1 MNPLTQKNYK
11 LGPAIRN
18 ICDDL
23 INKLNFA
30 VTNMANSILEKGD
43 KIREFKDKIK
53 TDFHPVLRQVIK
65 SMKNLIKINEGK
77 SAINCLNTFYDIM
90 NENNGLISNFSFLNN
105 MLDIYIFPEF
115 NINDT
120 LDFIFEGCSNDLR
133 QKFVDEKL
141 LDYIKTKNLYDDN
154 DIRFQFNNNYN
165 NIDYNDEEKKNPC
178 EQNINLFSDKNNQI
192 YKNILKNITEKIDE
206 INKIIISTKE
216 GFNENNFKLYFDKNL
231 CVKLYNNFEIK
242 FVITRLYFNIQE
254 IIPEINTIPYIIL
267 PVEIRYN
274 NQIINLNDKEEIYNN
289 KNDLLSKNDLQFLI
303 NKFKLKIDFSDV
315 KDKVVCSLNKTDFLE
330 KCLLFKKFTDEL
342 FNNKFENLKKEI
354 KIFLAKYDFPIK
366 LEEKNNSNMDIE
378 NMNEK
383 NEEDNIN
390 EIIVFY
396 NFPFIMKKKNEFYFK
411 LIFNKE
417 RPTNIKLVY
426 SHYILTNN
434 NQNVLI
440 IEGKEF
446 ETKFDMKFI
455 KDIIIHLFDVYKR
468 ILMNWIGKKLRYVY
482 PIYFDTIFTIYN
494 IDKICFG
501 MKKYEKFI
509 KYFSLHLNDKGK
521 LCFDNLLNSKIFTDD
536 FKEINSILTN
546 YLKCE
551 EDDERINDYVIQFNE
566 YIKNILIEKIFS
578 FSEDKIKLIE
588 LNNNTG
594 ILNFHIYD
602 SYSSDKNIDTYFDI
616 KCDLYKNNNQIIK
629 DFQVRE
635 IRLICEN
642 NKKENEKI
650 ILNCNCKMYQTKTQI
665 EKYEEF
671 FRNLI
676 NKLKIKYGLCM
687 ANAYDVLKLA
697 LNKKTIFEFTK
708 PLLLKENAII
718 NDNIKNKEIN
728 QWIEISMKNE
738 DCCIINKQFKDKLMV
753 YFNKI
758 KISKENNIFKFYL
771 NDNIIKL
778 KYSKI
783 PNLIYQKYACMIQNY
798 ILDYESTEDT
808 ISITIFGKMKVE
820 YSNKIQLVFE
830 EFIPRIIS
838 YMETIFKLVD
848 YLLKNNSVP
857 EIKLCPLYTYIQIP
871 HENFKH
877 HLDYKFHYEKPYF
890 SVDGNF
896 NPIINKYFVK
906 IFGEQ
911 LLSKEYNYSDKEYFR
926 NKCNN
931 FYFSYRI
938 YDLFIN
944 QYKFKIS
951 VFEYPY
957 NHFQSEASNIYFLIK
972 DFNILQLIS
981 LNNLVLVLQI
991 REDNNI
997 YLEFRDKINE
1007 DIENDMII
1015 LFNNKLI
1022 ETKID
1027 YKINYEQENKYNK
1040 IIIYIDDGND
1050 DNKFFKLNEIIKI
1063 FISLSKLN

>member
-1 MNPLTQKNYK
+1 MNTLTQKNYK
-11 LGPAIRN
+11 LVPAIRN

-23 INKLNFA
+23 INQLNFA
-30 VTNMANSILEKGD
+30 VTNMANSKLEKGD

-274 NQIINLNDKEEIYNN
+274 NQIINLNDKEEIYYN

-366 LEEKNNSNMDIE
+366 FEEKNNSNMDIE

-455 KDIIIHLFDVYKR
+455 KDIIIHCFDVYKR

-521 LCFDNLLNSKIFTDD
+521 LCFENLLNSKIFTDD

-650 ILNCNCKMYQTKTQI
+650 ILNCNCKKEQEKTNI

-1007 DIENDMII
+1007 DIENDMIS

-1027 YKINYEQENKYNK
+1027 YKINYEKENKYNK

>member
-23 INKLNFA
+23 INQLNFA
-30 VTNMANSILEKGD
+30 VTNMANSKLEKGD

-274 NQIINLNDKEEIYNN
+274 NQIINLNDKEEIYYN

-396 NFPFIMKKKNEFYFK
+396 NFPFI
-411 LIFNKE
+411 I
-417 RPTNIKLVY
+417 
-426 SHYILTNN
+426 
-434 NQNVLI
+434 
-440 IEGKEF
+440 
-446 ETKFDMKFI
+446 
-455 KDIIIHLFDVYKR
+455 
-468 ILMNWIGKKLRYVY
+468 
-482 PIYFDTIFTIYN
+482 
-494 IDKICFG
+494 
-501 MKKYEKFI
+501 
-509 KYFSLHLNDKGK
+509 
-521 LCFDNLLNSKIFTDD
+521 
-536 FKEINSILTN
+536 
-546 YLKCE
+546 
-551 EDDERINDYVIQFNE
+551 
-566 YIKNILIEKIFS
+566 
-578 FSEDKIKLIE
+578 
-588 LNNNTG
+588 
-594 ILNFHIYD
+594 
-602 SYSSDKNIDTYFDI
+602 
-616 KCDLYKNNNQIIK
+616 
-629 DFQVRE
+629 
-635 IRLICEN
+635 
-642 NKKENEKI
+642 
-650 ILNCNCKMYQTKTQI
+650 
-665 EKYEEF
+665 
-671 FRNLI
+671 
-676 NKLKIKYGLCM
+676 
-687 ANAYDVLKLA
+687 
-697 LNKKTIFEFTK
+697 
-708 PLLLKENAII
+708 
-718 NDNIKNKEIN
+718 
-728 QWIEISMKNE
+728 
-738 DCCIINKQFKDKLMV
+738 
-753 YFNKI
+753 
-758 KISKENNIFKFYL
+758 
-771 NDNIIKL
+771 
-778 KYSKI
+778 
-783 PNLIYQKYACMIQNY
+783 
-798 ILDYESTEDT
+798 
-808 ISITIFGKMKVE
+808 
-820 YSNKIQLVFE
+820 
-830 EFIPRIIS
+830 
-838 YMETIFKLVD
+838 
-848 YLLKNNSVP
+848 
-857 EIKLCPLYTYIQIP
+857 
-871 HENFKH
+871 
-877 HLDYKFHYEKPYF
+877 
-890 SVDGNF
+890 
-896 NPIINKYFVK
+896 
-906 IFGEQ
+906 
-911 LLSKEYNYSDKEYFR
+911 
-926 NKCNN
+926 
-931 FYFSYRI
+931 
-938 YDLFIN
+938 
-944 QYKFKIS
+944 
-951 VFEYPY
+951 
-957 NHFQSEASNIYFLIK
+957 
-972 DFNILQLIS
+972 
-981 LNNLVLVLQI
+981 
-991 REDNNI
+991 
-997 YLEFRDKINE
+997 
-1007 DIENDMII
+1007 
-1015 LFNNKLI
+1015 
-1022 ETKID
+1022 
-1027 YKINYEQENKYNK
+1027 
-1040 IIIYIDDGND
+1040 
-1050 DNKFFKLNEIIKI
+1050 
-1063 FISLSKLN
+1063 

>member
-23 INKLNFA
+23 INQLNFA
-30 VTNMANSILEKGD
+30 VTNMANSKLEKGD

-274 NQIINLNDKEEIYNN
+274 NQIINLNDKEEIYYN

-521 LCFDNLLNSKIFTDD
+521 LCFENLLNSKIFTDD

-650 ILNCNCKMYQTKTQI
+650 ILNCNCKKEQEKTNI

-877 HLDYKFHYEKPYF
+877 HLDYKFHFEKPFF

-896 NPIINKYFVK
+896 NPIITKYFVK

-1007 DIENDMII
+1007 DIENDMIS
-1015 LFNNKLI
+1015 LFKNKLI

>member
-1 MNPLTQKNYK
+1 MNTLTQKNYK
-11 LGPAIRN
+11 LVPAIRN

-23 INKLNFA
+23 INQLNFA
-30 VTNMANSILEKGD
+30 VTNMANSKLEKGD

-274 NQIINLNDKEEIYNN
+274 NQIINLNDKEEIYYN

-521 LCFDNLLNSKIFTDD
+521 LCFENLLNSKIFTDD

-650 ILNCNCKMYQTKTQI
+650 ILNCNCKKEQEKTNI

-708 PLLLKENAII
+708 PLLLKENDII

-1007 DIENDMII
+1007 DIENDMIS

-1027 YKINYEQENKYNK
+1027 YKINYELENKYNK

>member
-23 INKLNFA
+23 INQLNFA
-30 VTNMANSILEKGD
+30 VTNMANSKLEKGD

-216 GFNENNFKLYFDKNL
+216 GFNENNFKLFFDKNL

-274 NQIINLNDKEEIYNN
+274 NQIINLNDKEEIYYN

-396 NFPFIMKKKNEFYFK
+396 NFPFIMKKKNEFYIK

-426 SHYILTNN
+426 SHYILFHN
-434 NQNVLI
+434 NQNVLFF
-440 IEGKEF
+440 EGKEF

-521 LCFDNLLNSKIFTDD
+521 LCFENLLNSKIFTDD

-650 ILNCNCKMYQTKTQI
+650 ILNCNCKKEQEKTNI

-1007 DIENDMII
+1007 DIENDMIS

-1027 YKINYEQENKYNK
+1027 YKINYEKENKYNK

>member
-1 MNPLTQKNYK
+1 MNTLTQKNYK
-11 LGPAIRN
+11 LVPAIRN

-23 INKLNFA
+23 INQLNFA
-30 VTNMANSILEKGD
+30 VTNMANSKLEKGD

-274 NQIINLNDKEEIYNN
+274 NQIINLNDKEEIYYN

-521 LCFDNLLNSKIFTDD
+521 LCFENLLNSKIFTDD

-650 ILNCNCKMYQTKTQI
+650 ILNCNCKKEQEKTNI

-697 LNKKTIFEFTK
+697 LNKKTVFEFTK

-1007 DIENDMII
+1007 DIENDMIS

-1027 YKINYEQENKYNK
+1027 YKINYELENKYNK

>member
-23 INKLNFA
+23 INQLNFA
-30 VTNMANSILEKGD
+30 VTNMANSKLEKGD

-274 NQIINLNDKEEIYNN
+274 NQIINLNDKEEIYYN

-521 LCFDNLLNSKIFTDD
+521 LCFENLLNSKIFTDD

-650 ILNCNCKMYQTKTQI
+650 ILNCNCKKEQEKTNI

-708 PLLLKENAII
+708 PLLLKENDII

-926 NKCNN
+926 NKCKN

-1007 DIENDMII
+1007 DIENDMFS

-1027 YKINYEQENKYNK
+1027 YKINYEQENKYKK

>member
-23 INKLNFA
+23 INQLNFA
-30 VTNMANSILEKGD
+30 VTNMANSKLEKGD

-396 NFPFIMKKKNEFYFK
+396 NFPFIMKKKNEFYIK

-455 KDIIIHLFDVYKR
+455 KDIIIHCFDVYKR

-521 LCFDNLLNSKIFTDD
+521 LCFENLLNSKIFTDD

-650 ILNCNCKMYQTKTQI
+650 ILNCNCKKEQEKTNI

-708 PLLLKENAII
+708 PLLLKENDII

-848 YLLKNNSVP
+848 Y
-857 EIKLCPLYTYIQIP
+857 
-871 HENFKH
+871 
-877 HLDYKFHYEKPYF
+877 
-890 SVDGNF
+890 
-896 NPIINKYFVK
+896 
-906 IFGEQ
+906 
-911 LLSKEYNYSDKEYFR
+911 
-926 NKCNN
+926 
-931 FYFSYRI
+931 
-938 YDLFIN
+938 
-944 QYKFKIS
+944 
-951 VFEYPY
+951 
-957 NHFQSEASNIYFLIK
+957 
-972 DFNILQLIS
+972 
-981 LNNLVLVLQI
+981 
-991 REDNNI
+991 
-997 YLEFRDKINE
+997 
-1007 DIENDMII
+1007 
-1015 LFNNKLI
+1015 
-1022 ETKID
+1022 
-1027 YKINYEQENKYNK
+1027 
-1040 IIIYIDDGND
+1040 
-1050 DNKFFKLNEIIKI
+1050 
-1063 FISLSKLN
+1063 

>member
-23 INKLNFA
+23 INQLNFA
-30 VTNMANSILEKGD
+30 VTNMANSKLEKGD

-354 KIFLAKYDFPIK
+354 KIFLAKYDFPIQF
-366 LEEKNNSNMDIE
+366 EEKNNSNMDIE

-396 NFPFIMKKKNEFYFK
+396 NFPFIMKKKNEFYIK

-455 KDIIIHLFDVYKR
+455 KDIIIHCFDVYKR

-521 LCFDNLLNSKIFTDD
+521 LCFENLLNSKIFTDD

-650 ILNCNCKMYQTKTQI
+650 ILNCNCKKEQEKTNI

-708 PLLLKENAII
+708 PLLLKENDII

-848 YLLKNNSVP
+848 Y
-857 EIKLCPLYTYIQIP
+857 
-871 HENFKH
+871 
-877 HLDYKFHYEKPYF
+877 
-890 SVDGNF
+890 
-896 NPIINKYFVK
+896 
-906 IFGEQ
+906 
-911 LLSKEYNYSDKEYFR
+911 
-926 NKCNN
+926 
-931 FYFSYRI
+931 
-938 YDLFIN
+938 
-944 QYKFKIS
+944 
-951 VFEYPY
+951 
-957 NHFQSEASNIYFLIK
+957 
-972 DFNILQLIS
+972 
-981 LNNLVLVLQI
+981 
-991 REDNNI
+991 
-997 YLEFRDKINE
+997 
-1007 DIENDMII
+1007 
-1015 LFNNKLI
+1015 
-1022 ETKID
+1022 
-1027 YKINYEQENKYNK
+1027 
-1040 IIIYIDDGND
+1040 
-1050 DNKFFKLNEIIKI
+1050 
-1063 FISLSKLN
+1063 

>member
-23 INKLNFA
+23 INQLNFA
-30 VTNMANSILEKGD
+30 VTNMANSKLEKGD

-254 IIPEINTIPYIIL
+254 IIPELNTIPYIIL

-274 NQIINLNDKEEIYNN
+274 NQIINLNDKEEIYYN

-396 NFPFIMKKKNEFYFK
+396 NFPFTMKKKNEFYFK

-426 SHYILTNN
+426 SHFILFNN

-446 ETKFDMKFI
+446 EVKFDMKFI
-455 KDIIIHLFDVYKR
+455 KDIIIHDYDVYKR

-501 MKKYEKFI
+501 MKKHEKFI

-521 LCFDNLLNSKIFTDD
+521 LCFENLLNSKIFTDD

-588 LNNNTG
+588 LNNITG

-650 ILNCNCKMYQTKTQI
+650 ILNCNCKKEQEKTNI

-708 PLLLKENAII
+708 PLLLKENDII

-896 NPIINKYFVK
+896 NPIITKYFVK

-1007 DIENDMII
+1007 DIENDMIS

-1027 YKINYEQENKYNK
+1027 YKINYELENKYNK

>member
-1 MNPLTQKNYK
+1 MNPLSQKNYK

-23 INKLNFA
+23 INQLNFA
-30 VTNMANSILEKGD
+30 VTNMANSKLEKGD

-178 EQNINLFSDKNNQI
+178 EQNINLLSDKNNQI

-267 PVEIRYN
+267 PFEIRYN
-274 NQIINLNDKEEIYNN
+274 NQIINLNDKEEIYYN

-303 NKFKLKIDFSDV
+303 NKFKLKKDFSDV

-521 LCFDNLLNSKIFTDD
+521 LCFENLLNSKIFTDD

-650 ILNCNCKMYQTKTQI
+650 ILNCNCKKEQEKTNI

-708 PLLLKENAII
+708 PLLLKENDII

-877 HLDYKFHYEKPYF
+877 HLDYKFHFEKPFF
-890 SVDGNF
+890 S
-896 NPIINKYFVK
+896 
-906 IFGEQ
+906 
-911 LLSKEYNYSDKEYFR
+911 
-926 NKCNN
+926 
-931 FYFSYRI
+931 
-938 YDLFIN
+938 
-944 QYKFKIS
+944 
-951 VFEYPY
+951 
-957 NHFQSEASNIYFLIK
+957 A
-972 DFNILQLIS
+972 
-981 LNNLVLVLQI
+981 
-991 REDNNI
+991 
-997 YLEFRDKINE
+997 
-1007 DIENDMII
+1007 
-1015 LFNNKLI
+1015 
-1022 ETKID
+1022 
-1027 YKINYEQENKYNK
+1027 
-1040 IIIYIDDGND
+1040 IIIKRI
-1050 DNKFFKLNEIIKI
+1050 
-1063 FISLSKLN
+1063 

>member
-23 INKLNFA
+23 INQLNFA
-30 VTNMANSILEKGD
+30 VTNMANSKLEKGD

-455 KDIIIHLFDVYKR
+455 KDIIIHCFDVYKR

-521 LCFDNLLNSKIFTDD
+521 LCFENLLNSKIFTDD

-650 ILNCNCKMYQTKTQI
+650 ILNCNCKKEQEKTNI

-676 NKLKIKYGLCM
+676 NKLIIKYGLCM

-926 NKCNN
+926 NKCKN

-1022 ETKID
+1022 EIKID
-1027 YKINYEQENKYNK
+1027 YKINYEQKNKYKK